1 MHQVM
6 DLLSVAQRMHLTNSF
21 ALRICPGLKYADW
34 HILFLNSGCRF
45 TPINLFRYASIK
57 SCQAYKSQPWSGMR
71 ASKHNIVVASLI
83 LALPTHID
91 LYTTMEKLSPLLL
104 SLLWMSWPVT
114 SWAAQVTT
122 DCPLH
127 NYCDQGFTPGDNCK
141 CYRAVDWNTQVW
153 IKPSWCTKCTVERMD
168 VTIV

>member
-1 MHQVM
+1 MV
-6 DLLSVAQRMHLTNSF
+6 
-21 ALRICPGLKYADW
+21 W
-34 HILFLNSGCRF
+34 HE
-45 TPINLFRYASIK
+45 SIK
-57 SCQAYKSQPWSGMR
+57 AQHRCGFTHP
-71 ASKHNIVVASLI
+71 L
-83 LALPTHID
+83 LTDHID

-141 CYRAVDWNTQVW
+141 CYRAVDWNTQVG
-153 IKPSWCTKCTVERMD
+153 IKPS
-168 VTIV
+168 